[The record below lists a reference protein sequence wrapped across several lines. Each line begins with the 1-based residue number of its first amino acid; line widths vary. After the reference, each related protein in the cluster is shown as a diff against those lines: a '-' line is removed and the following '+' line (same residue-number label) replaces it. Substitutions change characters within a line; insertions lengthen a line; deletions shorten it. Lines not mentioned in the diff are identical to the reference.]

1 MNYMMPN
8 VMYASIDIMYVN
20 GMPFLTYYP
29 RILSSAL
36 QCGLQITLLL
46 LSHLWLNCTKIIST
60 GWLLLGRE
68 HSHATGQSQGQ
79 SHTTEQYEQTK
90 ATERPGQTTGRPRDN
105 QPNSQKVQS
114 VMAPM
119 AQPIGGWHVTS
130 MTGRSRPTRPHLV
143 THDYTG
149 PT

>member
-1 MNYMMPN
+1 MRQWP
-8 VMYASIDIMYVN
+8 VSCCLHFFSRV
-20 GMPFLTYYP
+20 
-29 RILSSAL
+29 
-36 QCGLQITLLL
+36 
-46 LSHLWLNCTKIIST
+46 
-60 GWLLLGRE
+60 LLGRE

-79 SHTTEQYEQTK
+79 SHTTGQYEQTK
-90 ATERPGQTTGRPRDN
+90 ATEMAGQATARPRDK
-105 QPNSQKVQS
+105 QHNSQKVQA

-130 MTGRSRPTRPHLV
+130 MTDCSRATRPHLV

>member
-1 MNYMMPN
+1 MIEMTSQTAQWGFGKPLSTEPRFDKFLQLDKINAIARRN
-8 VMYASIDIMYVN
+8 CCVWWDIV
-20 GMPFLTYYP
+20 
-29 RILSSAL
+29 
-36 QCGLQITLLL
+36 
-46 LSHLWLNCTKIIST
+46 
-60 GWLLLGRE
+60 LGRE

-90 ATERPGQTTGRPRDN
+90 ATERPGQTTGRPRDE
-105 QPNSQKVQS
+105 QHNSQKVQS

-119 AQPIGGWHVTS
+119 TQPVGGWHVTS
-130 MTGRSRPTRPHLV
+130 MTGRSRPTRPHRV